1 MPVIRMRL
9 AIAALLGGAALAAH
23 AGCAGTPESS
33 EPPAAES
40 TTAGPLRD
48 AVAAN
53 PLPGFADW
61 WEMGAEF
68 SALMA
73 DAIVSEW
80 AALPGSDG
88 ALEAVSAHVAE
99 YLDIVYM
106 KEPRAS
112 IVDDFAARRAPS
124 ALQSGEFDALSYA
137 FYRSAFDL
145 VAAPPATTDAPVET
159 RRRDFTRRV
168 GSRVFAALESR
179 LSLDLPEGLDDAAD
193 FARLKTAIDTVT
205 GFLKD
210 QGYFRDHGA
219 FRFDVDVEHQGRRIG
234 QPAPE
239 FVTRLKDPGV
249 AHALFEM
256 GYPVILPS
264 AVYLFA
270 TVGEAQHH
278 SSRTVEEL
286 FSRVGYT
293 ASETH
298 DFDPSG
304 YPADMVVE
312 LWEVRRK

>member
-1 MPVIRMRL
+1 MPAIRMTL
-9 AIAALLGGAALAAH
+9 AIMLLFIGAMLAVQP
-23 AGCAGTPESS
+23 GCADAPEA
-33 EPPAAES
+33 PQPAAAAS

-48 AVAAN
+48 AVASN

-61 WEMGAEF
+61 WAMGAEF

-73 DAIVSEW
+73 DAIVAEW
-80 AALPGSDG
+80 SALPGNGGD
-88 ALEAVSAHVAE
+88 LDVVTAHVAE
-99 YLDIVYM
+99 FLDIVYQ
-106 KEPRAS
+106 RAARPAL
-112 IVDDFAARRAPS
+112 VEDFAAGRFPGP
-124 ALQSGEFDALSYA
+124 LQSGEFDALSYG

-145 VAAPPATTDAPVET
+145 IATAPGPAGTPMET
-159 RRRDFTRRV
+159 ARRDFTRRV
-168 GSRVFAALESR
+168 GSRVFDALATR
-179 LSLDLPEGLDDAAD
+179 LALDLPDGLDDAGE
-193 FARLKTAIDTVT
+193 FGRLETAIDTIT

-219 FRFDVDVEHQGRRIG
+219 FRFDVDVEHQGQRVG
-234 QPAPE
+234 QPETE
-239 FVTRLKDPGV
+239 FVARLKDPGV

-286 FSRVGYT
+286 FARVGYT

-312 LWEVRRK
+312 LWEVRAR